1 MKAKTFGFVA
11 SLIAALALL
20 SASQTVHA
28 QAQTGLVWGSQDLT
42 TMIDYKIDQ
51 IAIPFGSQ
59 NMAPNHRVAVVETKV
74 STLLGTPMSEPA
86 LLDELARRC
95 NGDAICLSKNWARTG
110 RTWPV
115 FKLGTPGTVPVSRFY
130 MPKINSHVFVAAN
143 EKLGDESALIVL
155 RRLSQDF
162 SDDGEQF
169 AIVVPLAGYAS
180 GDLPLS
186 QACGEESQTGLTA
199 MLRLYNNGFSK
210 PSIPSN
216 IPMAVRFNDGN
227 HLFTTRTDVE
237 FVRNQRTVPGWEISA
252 LDTTTNRGAGVWC
265 IPATLSKFVQTTVI
279 STADMTLTAQTH
291 DASRF
296 VLNGPS
302 INLLPGTP
310 MQYRVPFIDET
321 LTGLLGIDSNRGI
334 FSVARAN
341 GGFVEFGGLQ
351 NVSQVSQALPRSAG
365 STLVVNR
372 SAFTV
377 AYDSAPDDPLRGHL
391 VYIASGFPDFKIQA
405 YDPKTNSYVWDY
417 TMPAEYSAW
426 NRAVGK
432 FAFAGN
438 YLITHMN
445 RPINNWADGAN
456 GALIIVKL
464 GGSGPRD
471 VRIIP
476 INEADG
482 TLSTKSVPTDFIY
495 DGVRRVG
502 TWSDSLGRRLIHVDF
517 ATWQVTYESLPFQPH
532 ALLAPTTGELY
543 VTDVRFDGGWPAI
556 RGNLMKRVSSTNPW
570 TVVSQLGLSAHD
582 LAIVSISGSPS
593 IMVFNSNCGMNCDRV
608 ELFDLK
614 TNSQQLLPRE
624 LFGAF
629 SLNSGGDLKIVALR
643 Q

>member
-11 SLIAALALL
+11 SLIATLTLL
-20 SASQTVHA
+20 GASQAVHA
-28 QAQTGLVWGSQDLT
+28 QAQAGFVWGPQDLT
-42 TMIDYKIDQ
+42 TMVDYKIDQ

-59 NMAPNHRVAVVETKV
+59 NIAPNHRVAVVETKV
-74 STLLGTPMSEPA
+74 STLLGAPMSEPA

-95 NGDAICLSKNWARTG
+95 NSDAVCLSKNWARTG
-110 RTWPV
+110 RTWLV

-130 MPKINSHVFVAAN
+130 MPGINSHVFVAAN
-143 EKLGDESALIVL
+143 EKLGGESALIVL

-162 SDDGEQF
+162 IDDGEQF

-210 PSIPSN
+210 SGVPSN

-265 IPATLSKFVQTTVI
+265 IPATLSKFVQTMVT
-279 STADMTLTAQTH
+279 SSADMTLTAQTH

-296 VLNGPS
+296 VLNGSS

-334 FSVARAN
+334 FSVARAG

-351 NVSQVSQALPRSAG
+351 NVSQVSQALPTG
-365 STLVVNR
+365 STLTVNR

-391 VYIASGFPDFKIQA
+391 VYIASAFPDFKIQA

-417 TMPAEYSAW
+417 TMPAEYSASW

-445 RPINNWADGAN
+445 RPINNWADGSN

-495 DGVRRVG
+495 DGVRKVG

-517 ATWQVTYESLPFQPH
+517 TTWQVTHESLPFQPH

-543 VTDVRFDGGWPAI
+543 VTDVPYLGYVWPYEI
-556 RGNLMKRVSSTNPW
+556 GRLMKRASSTSPW
-570 TVVSQLGLSAHD
+570 VLVSEAGHNAFD
-582 LAIVSISGSPS
+582 LRIINVAGVPKVA
-593 IMVFNSNCGMNCDRV
+593 VFNAGCRTECDQIDF
-608 ELFDLK
+608 FDLK
-614 TNSQQLLPRE
+614 TNIRVPTFARQ
-624 LFGAF
+624 LFGE
-629 SLNSGGDLKIVALR
+629 LNWRNDLGVVALR